1 MRDIFL
7 EAENLLKV
15 YGPTVA
21 VNNLSINVYKGEILA
36 LIGGNGAGKSTLTKI
51 LSGVVSSDQGSIR
64 IEGTDLN
71 LKKYTPAV
79 ARTKGIRVVHQE
91 LSLCKNLTVYENF
104 YIEQFQRFSKKNM
117 KWRDEARKMAK
128 LALDNVFPNHGIDVN
143 SGLATLSIAQQQ
155 MVEIARATSDPE
167 VKMMVLDEPTSSLPA
182 EQTSQLQDY
191 IKKSA
196 REQGVAYIYISH
208 RLKEIMFLADHI
220 YIMQNGAEKY
230 QCPIDAT
237 NEDDI
242 VERMGDGAIEEK
254 AVESFIAPE
263 LNKNV
268 YVKFDKY
275 SSKDLM
281 KISKEMYGGEIIAL
295 TGLEGNGQLELL
307 QEIFFQAGKKKDGIE
322 INGRVA
328 YVAGDR
334 KKEGI
339 FPLWSITD
347 NTVISKISVSKLFKP
362 ISMGNVEETVSHWN
376 QRLKTKCASPEDLI
390 VSLSGGNQQKVLIA
404 RALAVDADII
414 LLDDPTR
421 GVDIGTK
428 LELYE
433 VFRETAKN
441 GKLVIW
447 RTSDDAELEYCTRLM
462 VLNSGTI
469 AGEFNHAEFEHSSML
484 KLAFKNENKKAEKLD
499 NERVKTPKLYL
510 FSLIS
515 MIVLFAV
522 CGIMSNSIFTKFGME
537 LLAVGFA
544 PFIFAA
550 LAQTFIVGL
559 GHIDLGVG
567 AFMGLVNV
575 VCATVLDKNTGLG
588 ILGLGA
594 LLGAYSCMGIVI
606 YWRSVPPII
615 VTLGMSFVWTGTAYV
630 LQDVPGG
637 HVPDWMV
644 NFFNLNNPVLQG
656 VLIWLLIFIIGAL
669 LFYRS
674 RYGTVLRGFG
684 NNESAMRNS
693 GWSKIKAYW
702 ATYFI
707 AGIFAMM
714 GGVAQSAITSASDV
728 NASST
733 YTMLTVAAVIVG
745 GGYFSGGV
753 VTHIGAVFGGISL
766 TMISV
771 LLGLLKV
778 STDYTATI
786 QGLVLIVILSMRLVR
801 KEKLQ

>member
-7 EAENLLKV
+7 EAKDLLKV

-21 VNNLSINVYKGEILA
+21 VNHLSIHVYKGEVLA
-36 LIGGNGAGKSTLTKI
+36 LVGGNGAGKSTLTKI
-51 LSGVVSSDQGSIR
+51 LSGVISSDQGSIQ
-64 IEGTDLN
+64 IEGEEIN
-71 LKKYTPAV
+71 VNKYTPAV

-91 LSLCKNLTVYENF
+91 LSLCRNLTVYENF
-104 YIEQFQRFSKKNM
+104 YIEQFQRFDKGNV
-117 KWRDEARKMAK
+117 KWRNQAKEMAQA
-128 LALDNVFPNHGIDVN
+128 ALDKVFPGHGIDVN
-143 SGLATLSIAQQQ
+143 AGLATLSIAQQQ
-155 MVEIARATSDPE
+155 MVEIARATSDPD

-196 REQGVAYIYISH
+196 KEQGIAYIYISH
-208 RLKEIMFLADHI
+208 RLKEIMFLADYV
-220 YIMQNGAEKY
+220 YIMQNGTQKY
-230 QCPIDAT
+230 QCQISETD
-237 NEDDI
+237 EEDI
-242 VERMGDGAIEEK
+242 VQRMGDGAIEKK
-254 AVESFIAPE
+254 AERFTAPE
-263 LNKNV
+263 TNANV
-268 YVKFDKY
+268 GVRLTNY
-275 SSKDLM
+275 SSKNL
-281 KISKEMYGGEIIAL
+281 KNISKEMFGGEIIAL

-307 QEIFFQAGKKKDGIE
+307 QEIFFQAGRKKEGIE
-322 INGRVA
+322 IKGKVA

-347 NTVISKISVSKLFKP
+347 NTVISKVADSGLFRP
-362 ISMGNVEETVSHWN
+362 ISMGNVDETVKHWN
-376 QRLKTKCASPEDLI
+376 SRLKTKCASSEDLI
-390 VSLSGGNQQKVLIA
+390 TSLSGGNQQKVLIA
-404 RALAVDADII
+404 RALALDADII

-433 VFRETAKN
+433 VFRETAKS

-447 RTSDDAELEYCTRLM
+447 RTSDDAELEYCTRLLVM
-462 VLNSGTI
+462 NAGTV
-469 AGEFNHAEFEHSSML
+469 AGEFSSEEFEHSSML
-484 KLAFKNENKKAEKLD
+484 KLAFRSNAKEEKLETKKAKKP
-499 NERVKTPKLYL
+499 RLYL
-510 FSLIS
+510 FSLIA
-515 MIVLFAV
+515 MIVLYFV
-522 CGIMSNSIFTKFGME
+522 CGMMSNSIFTKFGVE

-550 LAQTFIVGL
+550 LSQTFIIGL

-575 VCATVLDKNTGLG
+575 ICATILDQNTGLG
-588 ILGLGA
+588 ILCLVGLIA
-594 LLGAYSCMGIVI
+594 AYSCMGLVI
-606 YWRSVPPII
+606 HLRGVPPII
-615 VTLGMSFVWTGTAYV
+615 VTLGMSFVWTGIAYV

-644 NFFNLNNPVLQG
+644 SLFNFNNPVLQG
-656 VLIWLLIFIIGAL
+656 VLLWLIVFIALALLI
-669 LFYRS
+669 YRS

-693 GWSKIKAYW
+693 GWSKAKAYW
-702 ATYFI
+702 LTYLI
-707 AGIFAMM
+707 AGIFAAM
-714 GGVAQSAITSASDV
+714 GGIAQSSITAASDV

-733 YTMLTVAAVIVG
+733 YTMLTVAAVIIG

-753 VTHIGAVFGGISL
+753 VTHIGTVFGGISL

-786 QGLVLIVILSMRLVR
+786 QGLVLILILSMRLIR